1 MKIFFSSIVFGA
13 FLILLGKTSSNVKS
27 LLIEVSSLTEENA
40 QLSLKLDEMIESNSL
55 ALRKIDDYKSAMKV
69 GKISNIALSKN
80 LAHQEKFVA
89 DLNVRYGGLLK
100 VNKDLQL
107 DLRELNAI
115 ILSEYEKLNDL
126 KARYLSSRQS
136 NRLMAGENT
145 RLLSLNKMS
154 NQKVSQL
161 KRYISELEDENE
173 IFIRSLNAIKQS
185 SERRKKSATLG
196 GYLNDSSINEVER
209 FQLNL
214 NAVGYQF

>member
-1 MKIFFSSIVFGA
+1 MKILLSSIVFGA

-27 LLIEVSSLTEENA
+27 LLIEVSSLTEENT
-40 QLSLKLDEMIESNSL
+40 QLSLKLDEMIKSNSL
-55 ALRKIDDYKSAMKV
+55 ALRKIDDYKSAMKI
-69 GKISNIALSKN
+69 GKISNVALSEN

-89 DLNVRYGGLLK
+89 DLNVRYGGLLN

-107 DLRELNAI
+107 DLRKLNGI

-161 KRYISELEDENE
+161 ASLPHLRVELFRDR
-173 IFIRSLNAIKQS
+173 I
-185 SERRKKSATLG
+185 
-196 GYLNDSSINEVER
+196 
-209 FQLNL
+209 
-214 NAVGYQF
+214 

>member
-1 MKIFFSSIVFGA
+1 MKILLSSIVFGA

-27 LLIEVSSLTEENA
+27 LLREVSSLTEENT
-40 QLSLKLDEMIESNSL
+40 QLSLKLDEMIESNFL
-55 ALRKIDDYKSAMKV
+55 ALREINNYKSVMKI

-80 LAHQEKFVA
+80 LACQEKFVA
-89 DLNVRYGGLLK
+89 DLNIRYGGLLNT
-100 VNKDLQL
+100 NKDLQL
-107 DLRELNAI
+107 ELGKLNAI
-115 ILSEYEKLNDL
+115 VLSECKKLNDL

-145 RLLSLNKMS
+145 RLLSLNKIS

-161 KRYISELEDENE
+161 KRYILELEDENE

-185 SERRKKSATLG
+185 SERRNKSTPLG
-196 GYLNDSSINEVER
+196 GYSNNSSINEVER

-214 NAVGYQF
+214 NTVGYQF